1 MSSLETK
8 LVQNNSEVQMFLL
21 QHNKKG
27 HHNIVEG
34 EDDINDDDKILG
46 NKIEI
51 VGIVADV
58 VLSNICSYS

>member
-1 MSSLETK
+1 
-8 LVQNNSEVQMFLL
+8 MFLL

-34 EDDINDDDKILG
+34 EDDINDDKILG
-46 NKIEI
+46 DKIEI

-58 VLSNICSYS
+58 VPSNFCSYS

>member
-34 EDDINDDDKILG
+34 EDDINDDKILRD
-46 NKIEI
+46 KIEI

-58 VLSNICSYS
+58 VPSNFCSDS